1 MCEADVYINRNGKEE
16 LLMEKVD
23 RVIPGDENNIFME
36 SIFGERRIIQA
47 RIKEMQ
53 LVHHR
58 IILEEIKTATELQ
71 EQEIWLTLD
80 TEHGHFHHGE
90 EIRLNLFKGYNMK
103 ANRDYAFPQLR
114 VFMLQDGQT
123 KECPIQLKQGMVEIN
138 LGEEADGLIQICAHE
153 STDKELYAK
162 TFVEVGHHHHHGI
175 EAVGL
180 PLEIMPINY
189 QHARMGENYEIQVL
203 KNGLPLPAA
212 KVRATYTG
220 TSNHDYPHHL
230 IADEEGKTSL
240 FLTARGNYLFSTAD
254 GEIISTFTLTKS
266 F

>member
-1 MCEADVYINRNGKEE
+1 MCEANVYINRNGKEE

-23 RVIPGDENNIFME
+23 RMIPGDENNIFME
-36 SIFGERRIIQA
+36 SIFGERRVIQA

-58 IILEEIKTATELQ
+58 IILEEIKTAAEFQ

-80 TEHGHFHHGE
+80 TEHGHFHDGE
-90 EIRLNLFKGYNMK
+90 EIRLNLFNGYNMK
-103 ANRDYAFPQLR
+103 VNQDHVFSHPQ
-114 VFMLQDGQT
+114 VSMLQHGQT
-123 KECPIQLKQGMVEIN
+123 RECPVQINEGIVEVN
-138 LGEEADGLIQICAHE
+138 LGEEADGLMQVYAHE
-153 STDKELYAK
+153 SGDKELYAK
-162 TFVEVGHHHHHGI
+162 IFLEVGHHHHHGV
-175 EAVGL
+175 EPVGL
-180 PLEIMPINY
+180 PLEIIPSNY

-203 KNGLPLPAA
+203 KNGLPLAGA
-212 KVRATYTG
+212 KVKSTYAG

-230 IADEEGKTSL
+230 VTDEDGKTSL
-240 FLTARGNYLFSTAD
+240 FLTARGNYLFSVAD